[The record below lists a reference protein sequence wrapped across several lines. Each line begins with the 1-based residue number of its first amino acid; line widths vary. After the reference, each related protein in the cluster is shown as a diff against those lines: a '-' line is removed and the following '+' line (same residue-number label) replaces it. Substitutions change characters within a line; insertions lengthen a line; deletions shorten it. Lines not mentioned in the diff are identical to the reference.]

1 MQTTN
6 FSLEELLRRA
16 RERKLRIPQFQ
27 RPFIWR
33 ESQTK
38 LLVDSMSRAYP
49 IGSLLLLDKPS
60 DLTLAS
66 RSISAVI
73 REDREEYGPGMGTVE
88 ADEEDAETFILDG
101 QQRTTSI
108 ARVFLNAHPN
118 KQYYFDLKLIFEQ
131 HSSEESSISWI
142 RSRSRGK
149 KDPDRKDLRS
159 SKNRLLRADVILDQQ
174 KADVYV
180 SEYVEDSGD
189 FPEFENDRRKGR
201 EAVAQI
207 KGIFETIR
215 NYKIPVVVLERTSG
229 IESICRV
236 FETINSTGTRLTTFD
251 LAVARFYP
259 KPDLRNLWETTIK
272 NHKILEKYEAGGE
285 EVLQVL
291 YLTMAARDDKYP
303 EPTRS
308 NLLELS
314 KLLTTE
320 QIEADWEKSS
330 LSLAETYDW
339 AKRQGARTEKLLPSR
354 NVLVAMAAVRNLH
367 HGRSISEIWRNHDFI
382 RRWYFSK
389 IMQAG
394 ASQASNY
401 RMRLDFTALRGYV
414 EDGSQP
420 KVQEVKLNAE
430 DLVRMRPSDVR
441 YKALQNMFAT
451 TINLDLV
458 SGDTI
463 NSESALHD
471 HHIFPRK
478 SGKRYSLPSAML
490 DSISNRVP
498 ILGKSNQEIGDSD
511 PKEYFGKLMRRSRE
525 QGTLDGF
532 ARRLQGCMIPGDPR
546 EPGWLD
552 GFSEDK
558 FEEFCRRRA
567 ALIIARVRE
576 IVGDSLRD
584 TSLDDDESPD
594 YED

>member
-60 DLTLAS
+60 HLTLAS
-66 RSISAVI
+66 RSISAAI
-73 REDREEYGPGMGTVE
+73 QEDREEYAPGMGAVE
-88 ADEEDAETFILDG
+88 SDEEDAETFILDG

-131 HSSEESSISWI
+131 HRSEESSTSWI

-149 KDPDRKDLRS
+149 KDPDRKNLGS

-189 FPEFENDRRKGR
+189 FPQFENDRRKGR

-215 NYKIPVVVLERTSG
+215 NYKIPVVILERTSG

-259 KPDLRNLWETTIK
+259 KPDLRNLWETTLK
-272 NHKILEKYEAGGE
+272 NHKILEKYEASGE

-291 YLTMAARDDKYP
+291 YLTMAARDEKYP

-314 KLLTTE
+314 KLLTTA
-320 QIEADWEKSS
+320 QIEGDWEKSS
-330 LSLAETYDW
+330 LSLAETYGW
-339 AKRQGARTEKLLPSR
+339 AKRQGAKTEKLLPSR

-367 HGRSISEIWRNHDFI
+367 HGKSLHEIWRDHDFV

-451 TINLDLV
+451 TINFDLV
-458 SGDTI
+458 SGDMI
-463 NSESALHD
+463 NSESVLHD

-478 SGKRYSLPSAML
+478 SGKRYSLPGSML

-532 ARRLQGCMIPGDPR
+532 ARRLESCMIPGDPR
-546 EPGWLD
+546 GSGWLD

-567 ALIIARVRE
+567 ALIIARLRE
-576 IVGDSLRD
+576 IVGDPLRD
-584 TSLDDDESPD
+584 TSPDDDESPD

>member
-1 MQTTN
+1 
-6 FSLEELLRRA
+6 
-16 RERKLRIPQFQ
+16 
-27 RPFIWR
+27 
-33 ESQTK
+33 
-38 LLVDSMSRAYP
+38 MSRAYP
-49 IGSLLLLDKPS
+49 IGTLLLLDKPS
-60 DLTLAS
+60 DLPFAS
-66 RSISAVI
+66 RSISAAI
-73 REDREEYGPGMGTVE
+73 QEDRDEYAPGMGAVE
-88 ADEEDAETFILDG
+88 SDKEDAETFILDG

-108 ARVFLNAHPN
+108 ARVFLNAHPT

-131 HSSEESSISWI
+131 GRSEESSTSWI

-149 KDPDRKDLRS
+149 KDPDRKNLGS

-189 FPEFENDRRKGR
+189 FPQFENDRRKGR

-215 NYKIPVVVLERTSG
+215 NYKIPVVILERTSG

-259 KPDLRNLWETTIK
+259 KPDLRDLWETALK
-272 NHKILEKYEAGGE
+272 NHPILKKYEAGGE
-285 EVLQVL
+285 EVLQVI
-291 YLTMAARDDKYP
+291 YLTTSARERKYP
-303 EPTRS
+303 NPTRRDLLQLS
-308 NLLELS
+308 N
-314 KLLTTE
+314 
-320 QIEADWEKSS
+320 IEDDWEKSS

-339 AKRQGARTEKLLPSR
+339 AKWQGARTEKLLPSR

-367 HGRSISEIWRNHDFI
+367 RSKSIHEIWRDHDFI

-401 RMRLDFTALRGYV
+401 RMGLDFMALRGYV

-420 KVQEVKLNAE
+420 EIQEVKLNAE

-451 TINLDLV
+451 IIHFDLV

-478 SGKRYSLPSAML
+478 SGKRYSLPGSML

-525 QGTLDGF
+525 QGTLGGF
-532 ARRLQGCMIPGDPR
+532 VKRLEGCLIPGDPR
-546 EPGWLD
+546 ETGWLD
-552 GFSEDK
+552 SFSEEK

-567 ALIIARVRE
+567 ALIIARVRDV
-576 IVGDSLRD
+576 VGDSLRD
-584 TSLDDDESPD
+584 TSPGDDESPD
-594 YED
+594 YEE

>member
-16 RERKLRIPQFQ
+16 REEKLRIPQFQ

-33 ESQTK
+33 ESQIK
-38 LLVDSMSRAYP
+38 LLVDSMLRAYP
-49 IGSLLLLDKPS
+49 IGSLLLLDKTS

-66 RSISAVI
+66 RSISAAI
-73 REDREEYGPGMGTVE
+73 REEREEYVLGAESME

-108 ARVFLNAHPN
+108 ARVFLDAHP
-118 KQYYFDLKLIFEQ
+118 KKRYYFDLKLILKE
-131 HSSEESSISWI
+131 HRLEEASISWI
-142 RSRSRGK
+142 RSRGRGETN
-149 KDPDRKDLRS
+149 PDRKDR
-159 SKNRLLRADVILDQQ
+159 NRLIRADVILEQQ

-189 FPEFENDRRKGR
+189 FPEFENDRRKER
-201 EAVAQI
+201 EAVARI

-215 NYKIPVVVLERTSG
+215 NYKIPVVTLERTSG
-229 IESICRV
+229 IASVCRV

-259 KPDLRNLWETTIK
+259 KPDLRDLWETALK
-272 NHKILEKYEAGGE
+272 NHPILEKYEAGGE
-285 EVLQVL
+285 EVLQVI
-291 YLTMAARDDKYP
+291 YLTTSARERKYP
-303 EPTRS
+303 NPTRS
-308 NLLELS
+308 NLLQLS
-314 KLLTTE
+314 N
-320 QIEADWEKSS
+320 IEDDWEKSS

-367 HGRSISEIWRNHDFI
+367 RSKSIHEIWRDHDFI

-401 RMRLDFTALRGYV
+401 RISLDFMALRGYV
-414 EDGSQP
+414 EDGAQP
-420 KVQEVKLNAE
+420 KVQEVKLSAT

-451 TINLDLV
+451 TIMLDLV

-463 NSESALHD
+463 NSESAIHD
-471 HHIFPRK
+471 HHIFPRN

-498 ILGKSNQEIGDSD
+498 ILGKSNQELGDSD
-511 PKEYFGKLMRRSRE
+511 PKEYFGRLMHRSRE
-525 QGTLDGF
+525 QGTLGGF
-532 ARRLQGCMIPGDPR
+532 TRRLEGCMIPGDPR

-552 GFSEDK
+552 SFSEDK
-558 FEEFCRRRA
+558 FEEFCRQRA

-584 TSLDDDESPD
+584 TSPDDESPD